1 MREPGGQRAAADP
14 ASSETVV
21 PSDAATRR
29 GRARRARKISV
40 IGVAGELLLT
50 AGVVVLL
57 FVGWQMW
64 IGDQIAAAQNR
75 ADALALAEEWQDSP
89 PPIADPSPS
98 ASVAPDEPEE
108 PAAPVEPVIAA
119 EPDDGE
125 EFGIMYVPRFGADFA
140 ARIGG
145 GVSRARTLDT
155 IGIGHYPGTQMPG
168 EVGNFAVAAHRTGF
182 GGAPFY
188 AIDEL
193 RVGDSIII
201 ETQDGWYTY
210 RFRTLEYVRPSA
222 VDVLAPVPQDTL
234 TGAGGRYLTM
244 TSCSPKHTIA
254 ERIIAYSVFE
264 SFQPRADGPPE
275 GVPGAPVSE
284 SAVS

>member
-1 MREPGGQRAAADP
+1 MSPE
-14 ASSETVV
+14 AS
-21 PSDAATRR
+21 DTRR
-29 GRARRARKISV
+29 SRARRGRKISV

-50 AGVVVLL
+50 AGVFVLL

-64 IGDQIAAAQNR
+64 IGDQIASAQNR

-89 PPIADPSPS
+89 PIADPNPS
-98 ASVAPDEPEE
+98 ASAAPEE
-108 PAAPVEPVIAA
+108 PAAPAAPAAPVEPVIAPVIA
-119 EPDDGE
+119 PEPGDGE
-125 EFGIMYVPRFGADFA
+125 VFGIMYVPRFGADFA

-222 VDVLAPVPQDTL
+222 VNVLAPVPQNTL

-244 TSCSPKHTIA
+244 TSCSPKNTIA
-254 ERIIAYSVFE
+254 ERIIAYSLFE
-264 SFQPRADGPPE
+264 SFRPRADGPPE
-275 GVPGAPVSE
+275 GVPGAVVS
-284 SAVS
+284 